1 MSDALN
7 AGVRPGGLQ
16 SRGEIRILILYLLDR
31 IAKSVSEETLAGVL
45 QDNGYANYFEIKDAM
60 KDLTENG
67 NLDTLSV
74 DGTEHVALT
83 EQGRRAIDFVEEDL
97 PKTVRE
103 NAVRT
108 LLRVLTKER
117 NARDN
122 HVRITEEGDGFAV
135 SFTMAD
141 HDTKLMELSVYTTTR
156 EEAETLKNNFTED
169 PARVYSAI
177 LASLMAD

>member
-1 MSDALN
+1 MSDALG

-16 SRGEIRILILYLLDR
+16 SRSEIRILICYLLDR
-31 IAKSVSEETLAGVL
+31 VDRSVSVETLAGVL
-45 QDNGYANYFEIKDAM
+45 QDNGFANYFETKEAV
-60 KDLTENG
+60 KDLTDNG
-67 NLDTLSV
+67 NLDTLTV
-74 DGTEHVALT
+74 DGLECITLT
-83 EQGRRAIDFVEEDL
+83 EKGRLAIDFVEEDL

-122 HVRITEEGDGFAV
+122 QVRITEEKDGFAV

-141 HDTKLMELSVYTTTR
+141 KDTKLMELSVYTTTR
-156 EEAETLKNNFTED
+156 EEAEALKNNFTED

-177 LASLMAD
+177 LASLMVD

>member
-31 IAKSVSEETLAGVL
+31 IGRSVSEETLAGVL

-122 HVRITEEGDGFAV
+122 HVRITEEGDG
-135 SFTMAD
+135 
-141 HDTKLMELSVYTTTR
+141 MELSVYTTTR

>member
-16 SRGEIRILILYLLDR
+16 SRSEIRILICFLLDHVGR
-31 IAKSVSEETLAGVL
+31 SVSEETLAGVL
-45 QDNGYANYFEIKDAM
+45 QDSGFANYFEIKDAIQ
-60 KDLTENG
+60 DLTDNG
-67 NLDTLSV
+67 NLVPISV
-74 DGTEHVALT
+74 DGSQHITLT
-83 EQGRRAIDFVEEDL
+83 EQGRRAINFVEEDL

-122 HVRITEEGDGFAV
+122 QVRILEDGDGFTV

-141 HDTKLMELSVYTTTR
+141 QDTKLMELSVYTTTR

-177 LASLMAD
+177 LAALMAD